1 MYDLQKASFWK
12 RISAYLFDFILLG
25 ILAVGVAW
33 LLSSVLGY
41 DTQIQK
47 MNDFY
52 TYYEEEYGIKID
64 ITQEEFEKLTEDELK
79 HREEVDKIIRADE
92 DLQSCYS
99 MVISLTLVIVTFGL
113 LIAFLVMDFFVPLLF
128 GNGQTLGKKIFSLGV
143 MQETGVKISTIS
155 LFVRAVFGKFTIET
169 MLPVL
174 LVLLLYFGAGGLFC
188 IVILLILLV
197 FQIGILI
204 ATDTNSAIHD
214 KLSSTVVVDISSQ
227 MIFENNEALLAYKK
241 RVAQEKAEKSGY
253 AD

>member
-12 RISAYLFDFILLG
+12 RISASLFDFILLG

-155 LFVRAVFGKFTIET
+155 LFVRAIFGKFTIET

-188 IVILLILLV
+188 IVILLILLI